1 MRHIS
6 YAETLFATDE
16 RVGAL
21 VMEYAA
27 VLARAG
33 SADTVTV
40 PGRRGEGGVEPVEI
54 LVGPASQITTWSDDE
69 PFGVEVGHVVDDLER
84 RIRHATA
91 DSPTSELP
99 VPPGAIDD
107 FDDLA

>member
-69 PFGVEVGHVVDDLER
+69 PFGVEVGRVVDDLER

-91 DSPTSELP
+91 DAPTSELP